1 MPTLDSVRTALAS
14 YWAAAIDTLPRVA
27 GALLLL
33 VAGWVAA
40 RLARRLA
47 IRLLRFLKVDVL
59 AEQAGMEDV
68 LMRGDVRY
76 TTVTILANLLYWFV
90 LFASTL
96 AALNVLGLR
105 AADDLFERIVL
116 YVPNV
121 FVALVVLIFGTV
133 FARFVKVAS
142 FTYLSNVGVEAAEI
156 ISAVAQIAVVIFVV
170 SVALEQLAIGT
181 QVLVSAFQIVFGAAC
196 LALALA
202 FGLGGRDA
210 AARLIERITK
220 R

>member
-1 MPTLDSVRTALAS
+1 MPTLDS
-14 YWAAAIDTLPRVA
+14 
-27 GALLLL
+27 
-33 VAGWVAA
+33 A

-142 FTYLSNVGVEAAEI
+142 FTYLSNVGVEGAEI

-210 AARLIERITK
+210 AARMLERLIK

>member
-1 MPTLDSVRTALAS
+1 MGTLDTIWTEFQAVWTAALA
-14 YWAAAIDTLPRVA
+14 ALPRIL
-27 GALLLL
+27 GAVLLL
-33 VAGWVAA
+33 VAGWLVAK
-40 RLARRLA
+40 LARRLA

-68 LMRGDVRY
+68 LMRGEVRY
-76 TTVTILANLLYWFV
+76 TTVTILANLLYWFI

-96 AALNVLGLR
+96 AALNVLGLQ
-105 AADDLFERIVL
+105 AADDLFHRIVL

-142 FTYLSNVGVEAAEI
+142 FTYLSNIGVDGAEV
-156 ISAVAQIAVVIFVV
+156 ISAVAQIAVVIFVI
-170 SVALEQLAIGT
+170 SVALEQLAIGG
-181 QVLVSAFQIVFGAAC
+181 QVLVSAFQIVFGAVC
-196 LALALA
+196 LAFALA
-202 FGLGGRDA
+202 FGLGGRDW
-210 AARLIERITK
+210 AARVIERLLK

>member
-1 MPTLDSVRTALAS
+1 MPTLDSIRAALEWYWNAALA
-14 YWAAAIDTLPRVA
+14 TLPRVG

-33 VAGWVAA
+33 VAGWVVAK
-40 RLARRLA
+40 LARRLA

-68 LMRGDVRY
+68 LMRGDVQY
-76 TTVTILANLLYWFV
+76 TTVTILANVLYWFV

-105 AADDLFERIVL
+105 AADDLFQRIVL

-133 FARFVKVAS
+133 FARVVKVAS
-142 FTYLSNVGVEAAEI
+142 FTYLSNVGVDGAELL
-156 ISAVAQIAVVIFVV
+156 SALAQIAVVIFVV
-170 SVALEQLAIGT
+170 SVALEQLAIGV
-181 QVLVSAFQIVFGAAC
+181 QVLVSAFQIVFGAVC
-196 LALALA
+196 LAFALA
-202 FGLGGRDA
+202 FGLGGRHVA
-210 AARLIERITK
+210 AQILERLTK

>member
-1 MPTLDSVRTALAS
+1 MPTLDSVRAALAS
-14 YWAAAIDTLPRVA
+14 SWATAVDTLPRIG

-40 RLARRLA
+40 RFARRLA

-105 AADDLFERIVL
+105 AADDLFQRIVL

-142 FTYLSNVGVEAAEI
+142 FTYLSNVGVEGAEM

-210 AARLIERITK
+210 AARMLERLIK

>member
-1 MPTLDSVRTALAS
+1 MSILDSIRAAVAS
-14 YWAAAIDTLPRVA
+14 YWSTALDALPRIG
-27 GALLLL
+27 GAVLLL
-33 VAGWVAA
+33 VAGWVVAKI
-40 RLARRLA
+40 ARRLS

-68 LMRGDVRY
+68 LMRGDVRH
-76 TTVTILANLLYWFV
+76 TTVTILANVLYWFV

-105 AADDLFERIVL
+105 AADDLFQRIVL

-121 FVALVVLIFGTV
+121 FVALVVLIFGLV

-142 FTYLSNVGVEAAEI
+142 FTYLSNVGVDGAEI
-156 ISAVAQIAVVIFVV
+156 ISAIAQIAVVIFII
-170 SVALEQLAIGT
+170 SVALEQLAIGG
-181 QVLVSAFQIVFGAAC
+181 QVLVSAFQIVFGAVC
-196 LALALA
+196 LAFALA
-202 FGLGGRDA
+202 FGLGGRDMA
-210 AARLIERITK
+210 AQILERLTK

>member
-1 MPTLDSVRTALAS
+1 MPTLDVLWNQFTIFWGAALA
-14 YWAAAIDTLPRVA
+14 ALPRVV
-27 GALLLL
+27 GAALLL
-33 VAGWVAA
+33 VAGWLVAKI
-40 RLARRLA
+40 ARRLA
-47 IRLLRFLKVDVL
+47 IRLLRFLRVDVL

-76 TTVTILANLLYWFV
+76 TTVTILANLLYWFI

-105 AADDLFERIVL
+105 AADDLFHRIVL

-121 FVALVVLIFGTV
+121 FVALVVLIFGSV

-142 FTYLSNVGVEAAEI
+142 FTYLSNIGVDGAEL
-156 ISAVAQIAVVIFVV
+156 ISAIAQIAVVVFVI
-170 SVALEQLAIGT
+170 SVALEQLAIGG
-181 QVLVSAFQIVFGAAC
+181 QVLVSAFQIVFGAVC
-196 LALALA
+196 LAFALA
-202 FGLGGRDA
+202 FGLGGRDWA
-210 AARLIERITK
+210 AQVIERLKK